1 MADSY
6 IKDPDAVLDY
16 QWDWATWLPT
26 GDTIASATV
35 TADTGLTVAS
45 DSNTATV
52 VTAWLSGG
60 TVGESYDVTCRVVT
74 ADGRTDDRTITL
86 LIRQQ

>member
-35 TADTGLTVAS
+35 TSDIGLTVDSA
-45 DSNTATV
+45 SNTATV

>member
-16 QWDWATWLPT
+16 QWNWATWLPT

-35 TADTGLTVAS
+35 TAETGLTVDS

-86 LIRQQ
+86 VIRQQ

>member
-16 QWDWATWLPT
+16 QWNWATWLPT

-35 TADTGLTVAS
+35 TAETGLTVDS

-60 TVGESYDVTCRVVT
+60 TVGESYGVTCRVVT
-74 ADGRTDDRTITL
+74 ADGRTDDRTIT
-86 LIRQQ
+86 IIVQEQ

>member
-16 QWDWATWLPT
+16 VWNWASWLPD

-35 TADTGLTVAS
+35 TADSGLTVDS
-45 DSNTATV
+45 DSATTTA

-60 TVGESYDVTCRVVT
+60 TVGQSYGVTCRIVT
-74 ADGRTDDRTITL
+74 ADGRTDDRTIKIL
-86 LIRQQ
+86 VRQQ

>member
-16 QWDWATWLPT
+16 QWNWASWLSD

-35 TADTGLTVAS
+35 TAPTGLTV
-45 DSNTATV
+45 DSITATSSA

-60 TVGESYDVTCRVVT
+60 TAGTSYRVTCHIVT
-74 ADGRTDDRTITL
+74 ADGREDDRSITI
-86 LIRQQ
+86 IVREK

>member
-6 IKDPDAVLDY
+6 IKDPNAVLDY
-16 QWDWATWLPT
+16 QWDWSAWLPDD
-26 GDTIASATV
+26 DTIASATV
-35 TADTGLTVAS
+35 TAESGLTV
-45 DSNTATV
+45 DSSSNADAT